1 MFSCIKG
8 QQNDD
13 NDEMQNDSTTTAV
26 DSTMQVT
33 GVAVDGAMNSIS
45 LVVDGDTV
53 DFSYPDLDN
62 DHRASWDIDDTV
74 TVRYVVTQYG
84 DTAGPNHRQRQQII
98 TCCGSSSVGRAS
110 ASQAEGRGSESRLP
124 LKQSNT
130 LTIKDLNP

>member
-1 MFSCIKG
+1 MKKLVFLFCALSALTMFSCIKG
-8 QQNDD
+8 QQSDEN
-13 NDEMQNDSTTTAV
+13 NEMQNDSTTTAV

-84 DTAGPNHRQRQQII
+84 D
-98 TCCGSSSVGRAS
+98 SVTDVIN
-110 ASQAEGRGSESRLP
+110 
-124 LKQSNT
+124 NT
-130 LTIKDLNP
+130 DA